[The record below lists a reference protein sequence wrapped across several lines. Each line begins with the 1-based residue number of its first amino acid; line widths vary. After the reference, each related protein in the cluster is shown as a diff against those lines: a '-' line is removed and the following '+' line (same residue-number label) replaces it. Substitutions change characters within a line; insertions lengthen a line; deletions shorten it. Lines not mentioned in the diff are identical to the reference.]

1 MDKDAYIKQLEDE
14 IVELKKRIEEL
25 ERLLGMNSQ
34 NSSKPPSTNPPGVSA
49 VLPRRRRRKRGAK
62 NGHQPHGGFD
72 YSGPMTEVILLGN
85 VALRTGE
92 KLAWSGEKMKATNC
106 PNAEDALA

>member
-1 MDKDAYIKQLEDE
+1 MDKDAYIKQLENQ

-49 VLPRRRRRKRGAK
+49 VLPGEDVENAE
-62 NGHQPHGGFD
+62 Q
-72 YSGPMTEVILLGN
+72 
-85 VALRTGE
+85 RTGI
-92 KLAWSGEKMKATNC
+92 SRV
-106 PNAEDALA
+106 